1 VEADHVNHIT
11 KGFDLSTAAG
21 VTKFGAYLGTQGTVQ
36 AITQTAIQGGSL
48 KDNLKASL
56 TDELQHLLQ
65 ATVFNAVGD
74 FAGDHHWQDGSPEK
88 IALHAVVGGL
98 LSEATGGDFKTGAA
112 VAGANEALTERISH
126 LIKADPQVELVVS
139 QMIGVAAAT
148 LTEGDINQAAQ
159 LAKNATSYNRQLH
172 RAEADLLQELREK
185 DPERAEQ
192 WDAAAC
198 ALVSC
203 SKGVP
208 PSDQNYAFLAALE
221 AEGAKY
227 PELQNA
233 LLDTQLF
240 NYSFADK
247 TSDLAL
253 RNARGAYYTAAAG
266 NIVLGTG
273 GAILSGAAGGAACV
287 PSVGL
292 GCAAAVGGVGLGM
305 LEASEGANK
314 IAKGYTST
322 QGQTVIDSFSPETH
336 PGNWNPALEGIKFAG
351 AVTVEA
357 ILAKVGGKLV
367 GKVIDKVDG
376 KTIHALG
383 NKSTT
388 HDLPDNKPELTI
400 RDHYNHHKNMTE
412 DLKQQLESQ
421 GYRVSGKEI
430 SFGSFCDSGRC
441 RPDIVYQTPDG
452 KWGIIEVKTGNAD
465 LSIRQSEIFPQ
476 INSGDAIPRGD
487 VAKRFGFTPDVPL
500 KDQGHPNGIP
510 IEVVNFPGVGQ

>member
-1 VEADHVNHIT
+1 
-11 KGFDLSTAAG
+11 
-21 VTKFGAYLGTQGTVQ
+21 
-36 AITQTAIQGGSL
+36 
-48 KDNLKASL
+48 
-56 TDELQHLLQ
+56 
-65 ATVFNAVGD
+65 
-74 FAGDHHWQDGSPEK
+74 
-88 IALHAVVGGL
+88 
-98 LSEATGGDFKTGAA
+98 
-112 VAGANEALTERISH
+112 
-126 LIKADPQVELVVS
+126 
-139 QMIGVAAAT
+139 MIGVAAAT

-159 LAKNATSYNRQLH
+159 LAKNATAYNRQLH

-208 PSDQNYAFLAALE
+208 PSDPNYAFLAALE

-266 NIVLGTG
+266 SIVLGTG
-273 GAILSGAAGGAACV
+273 EAIVSGAAGGAACA
-287 PSVGL
+287 PSLGA
-292 GCAAAVGGVGLGM
+292 GCALAVGGIGLGM
-305 LEASEGANK
+305 LEANEGANK

-322 QGQTVIDSFSPETH
+322 QGQTVIDSFNPETH
-336 PGNWNPALEGIKFAG
+336 PGNWNPALEGVKFAG

-376 KTIHALG
+376 RAIHVSV
-383 NKSTT
+383 NKSAAQ
-388 HDLPDNKPELTI
+388 DFPDNKKEKVTWVDENATMKPDARQYQDCATGARCNVVTQRQQAPSIERTL
-400 RDHYNHHKNMTE
+400 E
-412 DLKQQLESQ
+412 DGSKKVVRFDGLDGDILIDRKIS
-421 GYRVSGKEI
+421 VVTTSKAKE
-430 SFGSFCDSGRC
+430 
-441 RPDIVYQTPDG
+441 Q
-452 KWGIIEVKTGNAD
+452 A
-465 LSIRQSEIFPQ
+465 LRQSQALKE
-476 INSGDAIPRGD
+476 NGMTARWE
-487 VAKRFGFTPDVPL
+487 VPTQTQANRAEKMFREL
-500 KDQGHPNGIP
+500 N
-510 IEVVNFPGVGQ
+510 IENITVKVISK